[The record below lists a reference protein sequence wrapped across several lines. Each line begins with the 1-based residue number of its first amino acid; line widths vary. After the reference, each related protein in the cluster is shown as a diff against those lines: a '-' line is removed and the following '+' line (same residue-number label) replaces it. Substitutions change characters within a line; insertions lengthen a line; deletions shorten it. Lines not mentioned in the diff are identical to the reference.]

1 MEQPAGPSG
10 DLIDSEPGRVVIET
24 AGPPVLN
31 QAAAEV
37 LLRILLRAK
46 ERFGMTDTAPRSD
59 GPLRSDS

>member
-1 MEQPAGPSG
+1 MEQPVAPGT
-10 DLIDSEPGRVVIET
+10 DLLNSEPGRVVFET

-46 ERFGMTDTAPRSD
+46 ERCEMTDTAPPSD